1 MQNEKETSKYYK
13 FRPIEHEILKKLF
26 TYENAD
32 LAGCNIY
39 ESSDNKKDLYAW
51 VRVYNLSF
59 FDLVEEQ
66 LNAEE
71 VGLEEIN
78 KIESEFPF
86 YQVRKDIP

>member
-13 FRPIEHEILKKLF
+13 FRPIKNEILKELF

-39 ESSDNKKDLYAW
+39 ESSDKTKDLYVW

-59 FDLVEEQ
+59 FDLVEEK

-71 VGLEEIN
+71 VSLEEIN
-78 KIESEFPF
+78 KIESQFPI
-86 YQVRKDIP
+86 YQVRKNIP